1 MGRAAG
7 ARGQAPLVSVADG
20 VSGPAAGASSIYIA
34 NARLVRPEAGGEPR
48 PGGVLVEGGS
58 IAAVTLTDRERRDI
72 QARAREVFDATG
84 LVLMPGL
91 VNAHYHSYGS
101 VLKGTENSLPLEP
114 WALYTVAYG
123 RALGAEAIRVAV
135 LLGAAEMIRNG
146 ITACLDHFPHVRWA
160 DAALAAH
167 EASGMRV
174 AFAPF
179 MHDVFDHEFLEV
191 ALPPE
196 VRATLDGA
204 PRSDPAA
211 AERMYRD
218 LASRW
223 RGHRRVTI
231 LLGPNAFQRCSPALL
246 EVWRRLTEDPG
257 LHAHTHLV
265 ETRAQ
270 AVRGRAVWPE
280 GTVAEMARGR
290 LLGERLSVAH
300 GVWLTPEEAELL
312 ARHGVTVVHNPA
324 SNLMLGSGRL
334 ALPAMLERG
343 VPLALG
349 TDSSN
354 SGGRHDLFEIMRLA
368 LMLPRPD
375 TPAPRAWPTARRVF
389 EMATIGGARAI
400 GQAGVVGRIE
410 PGQRADLVLL
420 DPRGAALAGGPPTV
434 PLLVQH
440 GSAAAVTAIM
450 IDGVWV
456 LREGRILAFDEAAV
470 LARAGAIAA
479 EVRAEAG
486 PALVLAET
494 AAPFF
499 QPCG

>member
-1 MGRAAG
+1 MSEVAAS
-7 ARGQAPLVSVADG
+7 RSSV
-20 VSGPAAGASSIYIA
+20 YIA
-34 NARLVRPEAGGEPR
+34 NARLVRLEAGDAPR

-58 IAAVTLTDRERRDI
+58 IAAVALTDREQRD
-72 QARAREVFDATG
+72 ARTRARDVFDATG
-84 LVLMPGL
+84 MILMPGL
-91 VNAHYHSYGS
+91 VNAHYHSYGTL
-101 VLKGTENSLPLEP
+101 LKGTENSLPLEP

-123 RALGAEAIRVAV
+123 RALGAEAMRLAV

-146 ITACLDHFPHVRWA
+146 VTACLDHFPHTRWA
-160 DAALAAH
+160 DVALSAH

-179 MHDVFDHEFLEV
+179 MYDVFDHEFLQI

-196 VRATLDGA
+196 IRAALETA
-204 PRSDPAA
+204 PRSDGAT

-218 LASRW
+218 LGSRW
-223 RGHRRVTI
+223 RDHRRVTI
-231 LLGPNAFQRCSPALL
+231 VLGPNAFQRCSPALL
-246 EVWRRLTEDPG
+246 EVWRRLAADPG
-257 LHAHTHLV
+257 FHAHTHLV

-270 AVRGRAVWPE
+270 AVRGRAVWPD
-280 GTVAEMARGR
+280 GTVAEMARAG

-300 GVWLTPEEAELL
+300 GVWLTPEEGDLL

-334 ALPAMLERG
+334 ALATMLERG

-368 LMLPRPD
+368 LMLPRAD
-375 TPAPRAWPTARRVF
+375 TPEPRAWPAPRRIF
-389 EMATIGGARAI
+389 EMATTGGARAI

-410 PGQRADLVLL
+410 TGQRADLVLL
-420 DPRGAALAGGPPTV
+420 DPRGAELAGSPVTV
-434 PLLVQH
+434 PHLVQH
-440 GSAAAVTAIM
+440 GSATAVAAVM
-450 IDGVWV
+450 IDGSWV
-456 LREGRILAFDEAAV
+456 LRAARILAFDEAAV
-470 LARAGAIAA
+470 LAESAAIAT
-479 EVRAEAG
+479 EVRAAAG

-499 QPCG
+499 QACR